1 MLMERI
7 ILEDDDF
14 IQFIKELQNKAAER
28 GLTEDILN
36 DILNEID

>member
-1 MLMERI
+1 MERI